1 MMHNRPIM
9 KHDPAAFLFQRATSS
24 SRKKRGGGP
33 EKKLMFGTEI
43 LRSSEK
49 TVPKQ
54 KDLGRGND
62 WMNTP
67 DWDEEGITLLQ
78 A

>member
-1 MMHNRPIM
+1 MIQLP
-9 KHDPAAFLFQRATSS
+9 SC
-24 SRKKRGGGP
+24 SRERHPHPEKKGGGGGP